1 MNKDFN
7 IWCVIMICIL
17 WWCDYVNGGWE
28 GNVMVFMGDIMFCWL
43 SVDIDWIC
51 VIRVDD
57 IFDKGNN
64 LYLFY
69 MGFDIW

>member
-1 MNKDFN
+1 MVKDFN

-57 IFDKGNN
+57 IFDKGN
-64 LYLFY
+64 YL
-69 MGFDIW
+69 